1 MKRKK
6 VLTEAASDAE
16 FFNNVKQ
23 AENSDTAQ
31 VGDEQNS
38 LTSNAD
44 GTGAGEVEVEVD
56 AEEEDINSTHFD
68 EIIEVEDIFG
78 TAESKVENEEEEG
91 EEEENEEGEEEG
103 EEEESS
109 DEETDDDCEDKSD
122 DEESTTAGQKK
133 VISDTQNE
141 PQVPIPLGDINFG
154 EDFFPVLS
162 ASGPSKVKKAWPAA
176 TNENIVRAPVVT
188 KSELQEPI
196 VEDVST
202 GHTGAVKWSAIASL
216 SVAKAVVTAAD
227 HKHTT
232 ANSSYN
238 STREWS
244 RKPKTYRKNNA
255 SMPIKTEIPEGDV
268 SADNSVSVLPSKVS
282 TKMKASQYVLTCLIF
297 FLLFVFF

>member
-16 FFNNVKQ
+16 FFNDVRQ
-23 AENSDTAQ
+23 TEVSDTAQ
-31 VGDEQNS
+31 VEYGQNV

-44 GTGAGEVEVEVD
+44 EPVAGEGEVEVD

-68 EIIEVEDIFG
+68 EIIEVEDVFG
-78 TAESKVENEEEEG
+78 TAEGNVENEEEEG
-91 EEEENEEGEEEG
+91 EEEGED
-103 EEEESS
+103 EEESS
-109 DEETDDDCEDKSD
+109 DEETDDDSEDKSD

-133 VISDTQNE
+133 VMFDTQNK
-141 PQVPIPLGDINFG
+141 PQVPVPLGDINFG

-227 HKHTT
+227 HKHST

-238 STREWS
+238 STRDWS

-255 SMPIKTEIPEGDV
+255 SMPIKTEILEGDI

-282 TKMKASQYVLTCLIF
+282 TEMKDTYLLI
-297 FLLFVFF
+297 